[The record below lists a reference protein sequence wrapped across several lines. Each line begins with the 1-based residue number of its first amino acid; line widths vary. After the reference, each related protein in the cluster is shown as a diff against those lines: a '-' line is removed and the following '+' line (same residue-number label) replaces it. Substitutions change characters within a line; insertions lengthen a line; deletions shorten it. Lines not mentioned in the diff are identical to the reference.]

1 MSIRLQNMLYSAYV
15 MKDLICGL
23 WYDSRS
29 KNNPAYAVKVQN
41 RNLRKMVRHAYA
53 MPFYKER
60 FDRAGVK
67 PEDIQTAEDLMK
79 LPPLT
84 KPEYREWINTSIK
97 MGGYDGWRSGS
108 TTGTSGVPLT
118 VYKWPRDLAQEVANV
133 FRGAIVQK
141 CGYRLFLDT
150 TFSTMRPKPKNPI
163 VSRIPYVV
171 QASSVSD
178 TKELVETYNRLK
190 PSFYYGNKS
199 ALLMIAQYAKAHA
212 IPLHQPKC
220 MASISEKL
228 DPAARRVIAEAFG
241 ENKLYDIYGCR
252 ETGNFAVDRVDTPD
266 DHIVWSDNYCINLAD
281 RELIT
286 ETPYP
291 RYRGKLMIT
300 SLVHHGFPMLNYLL
314 DDTIEIEIRDGITH
328 ILTVFG
334 RSDDVIKNADG
345 TSITYLHFIQMM
357 HDQTQITQY
366 RVVQDTYDHMDVLL
380 AAQNLSDDEKRAT
393 ETLLRERAAAFFP
406 APNEKKLDFE
416 WCEKIPPDPNGKL
429 RTLICTI

>member
-1 MSIRLQNMLYSAYV
+1 MNIKFQNMLYPAYV

-29 KNNPAYAVKVQN
+29 KVSPAYAVRIQN
-41 RNLRKMVRHAYA
+41 RNLRKMIRHAYTI
-53 MPFYKER
+53 PFWKER

-67 PEDIQTAEDLMK
+67 PEDIRTREDLQK

-84 KPEYREWINTSIK
+84 KPEYREWIMTSVEK
-97 MGGYDGWRSGS
+97 GGYEGWRIGS

-118 VYKWPRDLAQEVANV
+118 VYKWPKDLAQEVANT
-133 FRGAIVQK
+133 FRGAIVQRR
-141 CGYRLFLDT
+141 GFHLFLDT
-150 TFSTMRPKPKNPI
+150 TFSTMRPKPKNPV

-190 PSFYYGNKS
+190 PAFYYGNKS
-199 ALLMIAQYAKAHA
+199 ALLILAQYATAHN
-212 IPLHQPKC
+212 ISLHQPKC
-220 MASISEKL
+220 LASISEKL

-252 ETGNFAVDRVDTPD
+252 ETGNFAVDRIDAPG
-266 DHIVWSDNYCINLAD
+266 DHVVWSNNYCINLAD
-281 RELIT
+281 SELIA

-291 RYRGKLMIT
+291 RYRGKLLIT
-300 SLVHHGFPMLNYLL
+300 SLVHHGFPLINYVTG
-314 DDTIEIEIRDGITH
+314 DTIEIETRDGIVH
-328 ILTVFG
+328 ILNILG
-334 RSDDVIKNADG
+334 RSNDVIKNADG
-345 TSITYLHFIQMM
+345 TSFTYLHTIAML
-357 HDQTQITQY
+357 HDQAQITQY
-366 RVVQDTYDHMDVLL
+366 RVIQDAYDHLTMIL
-380 AAQNLSDDEKRAT
+380 AAQNLSDDEKQVT
-393 ETLLRERAAAFFP
+393 EELLRLRAKEFFT